1 MGKPKIGITIG
12 DINGIG
18 PEVIIKTFSDK
29 RMLNLCTPIIYASA
43 KLLIHYKKVLNAD
56 DFEFNKVVDVES
68 AQDGKVN
75 VIDCWNDPAVIDMGK
90 VTEVAGRL
98 AHISLDYCLNDINA
112 KKIDAMVTA
121 PINKES
127 MKLANFPYPGH
138 TEYLEEESNGKSLM
152 MLCTEDLRVALVTTH
167 IPISEIAKN
176 IDKDRILGVIERV
189 NRSLIVDFG
198 LERPIIAVLG
208 LNPHAGDNGVMGDE
222 EAKFIKP
229 AILEAK
235 EKGIFANGPFPA
247 DGFFGSGA
255 QKEYDA
261 VVAMYH
267 DQGLVVF
274 KSLSFGG
281 GVNYTAGLDI
291 VRTSPDHGTG
301 FDIVGQNKAD
311 INSFRAAIYSAI
323 DIAHNRFEYHDGRK
337 DKLQKSSKKSERR
350 G

>member
-18 PEVIIKTFSDK
+18 PEIIIKTFSDP

-43 KLLIHYKKVLNAD
+43 KLLIYYKKTLGTE
-56 DFEFNKVVDVES
+56 DFRFSKISDVDK

-75 VIDCWNDPAVIDMGK
+75 VIDCWNESAEIDMGK
-90 VTEVAGRL
+90 VSEVAGRM
-98 AHISLDYCLNDINA
+98 AHISLDYCLNDINE
-112 KKIDAMVTA
+112 KKIEAMVTA

-138 TEYLEEESNGKSLM
+138 TEYLEEESTGKSLM
-152 MLCTEDLRVALVTTH
+152 MLCNEDLRVALVTTH

-189 NRSLIVDFG
+189 NNSLIVDFG
-198 LERPIIAVLG
+198 IELPQIAVLG

-222 EAKFIKP
+222 EAKYIKP
-229 AILEAK
+229 AIDEAK
-235 EKGIFANGPFPA
+235 EKGIFAYGPFPA
-247 DGFFGSGA
+247 DGFFGTGS
-255 QKEYDA
+255 QNKFDA

-311 INSFRAAIYSAI
+311 INSFRTAIYAAI
-323 DIAHNRFEYHDGRK
+323 DISHNRFEYHDGRK
-337 DKLQKSSKKSERR
+337 NKLKKQTKKSERR